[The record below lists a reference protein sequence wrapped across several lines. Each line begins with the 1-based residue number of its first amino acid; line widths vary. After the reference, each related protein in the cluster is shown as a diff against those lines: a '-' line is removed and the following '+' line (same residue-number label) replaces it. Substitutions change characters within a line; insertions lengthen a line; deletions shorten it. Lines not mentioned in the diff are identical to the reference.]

1 LNTIVVIK
9 IATNVKIKLDNI
21 AIVWFRNDLRI
32 HDNEGLTEAL
42 LKADKILPVYVFD
55 EKVFRGKTSLG
66 FEKTG
71 KFRTK
76 FIIESVQN
84 LRENLRSKGSDLVIR
99 IGDPAEEI
107 FLLAK
112 ELKTSWV
119 YCNRE
124 RTAEEIKVQDD
135 LEKKLWSVGQELRFC
150 RGKMLYYTA
159 DLPFPI
165 SQVPDVFTTFRKE
178 IEHIVP
184 LRKPLPEPTKIP
196 FPIECTNRGEVPT
209 LKCFDN
215 KEVEEDQH
223 IENQKFKGGESE
235 GLKQLHKYFW
245 ETNNVQH
252 YKETRDEL
260 LGWDFS
266 TKLSPWLSAGCISP
280 KLVVQQRLK
289 YEAEVK
295 KNDSTYWVYF
305 ELLWR
310 DFFRLMGKKYEN
322 RIFKYEGIRQK
333 DSGGTLDMDLF
344 ELWAKGNTGVPFI
357 DANMRQLNATG
368 FMSNR
373 GRQNVASFLVK
384 DLKLNWLLGA
394 EYFESLLIDYDP
406 CSNYGNWNYLAG
418 IGSDPREDRYFNILT
433 QAKKYD
439 ANGDFVKYWVKE
451 LSQVPSNLIHIP
463 DQMSMDEQKRYGVM
477 IGQSYPSAIFS
488 FEKSY

>member
-1 LNTIVVIK
+1 MCNKSI
-9 IATNVKIKLDNI
+9 NKLDNI
-21 AIVWFRNDLRI
+21 AIVWFRNDLRL
-32 HDNEGLTEAL
+32 HDNEGLNEAL
-42 LKADKILPVYVFD
+42 LKAKKIIPVYVFD
-55 EKVFRGKTSLG
+55 KKVFEGKTSFG

-76 FIIESVQN
+76 FIIESVSD
-84 LRENLRSKGSDLVIR
+84 LRENLRKKGGDLVIR
-99 IGDPAEEI
+99 IGDPVEEI
-107 FLLAK
+107 FSLAK

-178 IEHIVP
+178 VENIVP
-184 LRKPLPEPTKIP
+184 IREPLPEPTSVP
-196 FPIECTNRGEVPT
+196 FPDEYLNRGDLPT
-209 LKCFDN
+209 LKTFFKDD
-215 KEVEEDQH
+215 VDTSQH
-223 IENQKFKGGESE
+223 IENQNFIGGETE
-235 GLKQLHKYFW
+235 GIKQLDKYFW
-245 ETNNVQH
+245 ETNNVQK
-252 YKETRDEL
+252 YKETRNEL

-266 TKLSPWLSAGCISP
+266 TKFSSWLSVGCISP
-280 KLVVQQRLK
+280 KLVMQYKMK
-289 YEAEVK
+289 YESTVK
-295 KNDSTYWVYF
+295 KNESTYWVYF

-322 RIFKYEGIRQK
+322 KIFHFDGIRQK
-333 DSGGTLDMDLF
+333 DPGGSLDMDLF
-344 ELWAKGNTGVPFI
+344 QLWATGNTGVPFI

-384 DLKLNWLLGA
+384 DLKLNWIMGA
-394 EYFESLLIDYDP
+394 EYFESMLIDYDP
-406 CSNYGNWNYLAG
+406 CSNYGNWNYVAG

-439 ANGDFVKYWVKE
+439 ANGDFVKYWIKE
-451 LSQVPSNLIHIP
+451 LKNVPNSYIHTP
-463 DQMSMDEQKRYGVM
+463 DQMSEDDQDRYGVI
-477 IGQSYPSAIFS
+477 IGKDYPASIFS
-488 FEKSY
+488 FEKAY